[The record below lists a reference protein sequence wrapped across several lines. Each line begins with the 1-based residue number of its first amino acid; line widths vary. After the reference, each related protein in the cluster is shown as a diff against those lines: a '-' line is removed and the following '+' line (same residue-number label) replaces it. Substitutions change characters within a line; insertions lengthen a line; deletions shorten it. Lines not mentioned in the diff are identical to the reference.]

1 MLTWRIS
8 FATLESHPEQKG
20 DPPRVKNSRRWY
32 EPVAQGGLIA
42 IGLVA
47 VALLML
53 SLVQRRWR
61 AKHRLATTDLKRR
74 LDGPEDILV
83 LDVRD
88 RAD

>member
-1 MLTWRIS
+1 MWSSIQ
-8 FATLESHPEQKG
+8 A
-20 DPPRVKNSRRWY
+20 Y

-53 SLVQRRWR
+53 SLVQRRRR
-61 AKHRLATTDLKRR
+61 AKHCLATTDLKRR